1 MLLRKVRKIV
11 RKCDGLAGKVFHA
24 DDARAA
30 VELFPSRRS

>member
-11 RKCDGLAGKVFHA
+11 RKCDGLAGKVLRA

-30 VELFPSRRS
+30 AELFASRR